1 VVGAEKLE
9 SKADEARDRRLR
21 DGEEARIAIDESAAE
36 IVTHGERSDAPI
48 SSHARIQHIPK
59 MTSEWVEIGASY

>member
-9 SKADEARDRRLR
+9 SKADEACDRRLR

-36 IVTHGERSDAPI
+36 IVTHGERDAPI

-59 MTSEWVEIGASY
+59 MTSDWVEIGASY